1 MISNNKVDGLLV
13 NYDDI
18 SNDYDYYIPVVN
30 QAISL
35 NYKTVSDISDIKWKS
50 YQDTITSLEVLSD
63 VTQKEVNVKVEKKI
77 VSKDNMIVG
86 LLTHYQEILP
96 IKPISNSNKI
106 TKELDNSGNS
116 RSLNLTKDLILMRKI
131 NDERLSFSKKYNY
144 EKKLYQQIRY
154 EVSRLLQ
161 LPRDK
166 LQNILKDIVES
177 NTDVK
182 NQIKRYISNDILTFS
197 MKNDFLTPIID
208 KLLSIIVSVTEDSI
222 SEQLSNPKN
231 NALVKNRGLLT
242 SVVH

>member
-1 MISNNKVDGLLV
+1 MEKLS
-13 NYDDI
+13 
-18 SNDYDYYIPVVN
+18 
-30 QAISL
+30 
-35 NYKTVSDISDIKWKS
+35 
-50 YQDTITSLEVLSD
+50 DTITSLEVLSD

-86 LLTHYQEILP
+86 LLTHYQEIP

-106 TKELDNSGNS
+106 TLELDNSGNS

-197 MKNDFLTPIID
+197 MKNDFLTPAID
-208 KLLSIIVSVTEDSI
+208 KLL
-222 SEQLSNPKN
+222 LSCLLRKIPYRNNCQIPKN
-231 NALVKNRGLLT
+231 NALVEEPWFINKCRSLNKKYL
-242 SVVH
+242 